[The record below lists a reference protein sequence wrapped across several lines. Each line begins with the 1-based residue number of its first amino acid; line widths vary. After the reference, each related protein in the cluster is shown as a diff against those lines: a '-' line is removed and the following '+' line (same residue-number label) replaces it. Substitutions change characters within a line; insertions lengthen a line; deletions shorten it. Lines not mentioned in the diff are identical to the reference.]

1 MSWLSVGS
9 KIVAKTFRGGAKATS
24 TLWKGAT
31 VTTDAAVKTA
41 GAMLTHPKTTLV
53 TGVGAYAGWKMLDNP
68 DKSFGTHVGETAREA
83 ISGSGDFAH
92 DVVNGFT
99 GENTVEQVTDT
110 ATTTLDNLNQNMNE
124 TKGILGTIGDSLA
137 GLGKFL
143 GNIFGG
149 GGMNMF
155 SNFFNNIG
163 SGHISGLSIGA
174 LIAAGYMIF
183 GRTGLLGKIGGALL
197 AMMMIG
203 SNSQQQVRPQQQAV
217 AQAQEQDQQRGM
229 HR

>member
-1 MSWLSVGS
+1 
-9 KIVAKTFRGGAKATS
+9 
-24 TLWKGAT
+24 
-31 VTTDAAVKTA
+31 
-41 GAMLTHPKTTLV
+41 MLVIKDL
-53 TGVGAYAGWKMLDNP
+53 
-68 DKSFGTHVGETAREA
+68 
-83 ISGSGDFAH
+83 
-92 DVVNGFT
+92 
-99 GENTVEQVTDT
+99 EQ
-110 ATTTLDNLNQNMNE
+110 LLRW
-124 TKGILGTIGDSLA
+124 I
-137 GLGKFL
+137 FL
-143 GNIFGG
+143 IDLHF
-149 GGMNMF
+149 F

-203 SNSQQQVRPQQQAV
+203 SNSQQQARPQQQAV